1 MVDVKRRSR
10 MKRSPSGKRIEL
22 SERDIEIF
30 KLLERYRYLRST
42 FIHAFVGGA
51 SEARLKERLGDLF
64 HERYLDRPEQQW
76 TLANC
81 RYVPAVYE
89 MGEGGRRA
97 LREAGIGDSKPWT
110 WLGDGAHRQFA
121 HSLMICE
128 VLSSIDLGVRG
139 RSDLRLVSWQ
149 EILAKAPEATQ
160 RSPAPFR
167 IPVLASDTAQSSCD
181 GTVVPDALF
190 GLEYKTE
197 EKTVYRFFALEA
209 DRGTMPVVRT
219 NRAQSSYL
227 KKMTAYREIVARQ
240 IHKSHLGLPNLLVL
254 TVTTNAAHMKRIM
267 QQVNE
272 HIGAHAGLLF
282 LPFDTEDPAE
292 IVRSPSMEFLVTPW
306 QRVGWPP
313 LCLANLS

>member
-1 MVDVKRRSR
+1 MDEVERRSR

-22 SERDIEIF
+22 SARDVEIF

-42 FIHAFVGGA
+42 YIHAFVGGA
-51 SEARLKERLGDLF
+51 SETRLKERLGDLF
-64 HERYLDRPEQQW
+64 HEHYLDRPEQQW
-76 TLANC
+76 RLANC
-81 RYVPAVYE
+81 RHVPAVYE
-89 MGEGGRRA
+89 LGEGGRRA
-97 LREAGIGDSKPWT
+97 LREGGIGDGGPWT
-110 WLGDGAHRQFA
+110 WLGEAHRQFS
-121 HSLMICE
+121 HSLMTCE
-128 VLSSIDLGVRG
+128 VLSSIELGVRS

-167 IPVLASDTAQSSCD
+167 IPVLASDTAHSSCD
-181 GTVVPDALF
+181 GAVVPDALF
-190 GLEYKTE
+190 GLEYKTAG
-197 EKTVYRFFALEA
+197 KSVYRFFALET
-209 DRGTMPVVRT
+209 DRGTMPVVRS

-227 KKMTAYREIVARQ
+227 KKMIAYREMVVRQ

-282 LPFDTEDPAE
+282 LPFDTEGAAAM
-292 IVRSPSMEFLVTPW
+292 VRSPSMEFLITPW

-313 LCLANLS
+313 LCLANLSQ